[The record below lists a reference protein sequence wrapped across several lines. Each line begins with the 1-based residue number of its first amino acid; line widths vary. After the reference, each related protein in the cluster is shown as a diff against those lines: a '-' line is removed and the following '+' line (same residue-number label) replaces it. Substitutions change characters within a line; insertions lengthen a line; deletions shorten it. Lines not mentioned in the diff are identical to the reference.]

1 MSITIRDINSAIISG
16 VFTNDDLNSITDA
29 IRYARAQMIKQ
40 TTRSLWAG
48 DRVKFTHP
56 KTGRV
61 HTGVVGKVKIK
72 NVTVIENGLK
82 NWVVPANMLSVIE

>member
-1 MSITIRDINSAIISG
+1 MTAVQDITRAIMFG
-16 VFTNDDLNSITDA
+16 NLTNDDINTITDA
-29 IRYARAQMIKQ
+29 LKYARAQMIKQ

-72 NVTVIENGLK
+72 NVTVIENGTK
-82 NWVVPANMLSVIE
+82 SWVVPANMLSVVE

>member
-1 MSITIRDINSAIISG
+1 MTTIQEITRAIMFGNLS
-16 VFTNDDLNSITDA
+16 NDDLNTATDA

-56 KTGRV
+56 KTGCV

-72 NVTVIENGLK
+72 NVTVIENGTK
-82 NWVVPANMLSVIE
+82 NWVVPANMLSVVE

>member
-1 MSITIRDINSAIISG
+1 MTTVQEITQAIMFGNLS
-16 VFTNDDLNSITDA
+16 NDDLNTVADA

-56 KTGRV
+56 RTGRV

-72 NVTVIENGLK
+72 NVTVIENGSK
-82 NWVVPANMLSVIE
+82 NWVVPANMLEIL

>member
-1 MSITIRDINSAIISG
+1 MTTVQEITQAIMFGNLS
-16 VFTNDDLNSITDA
+16 NDNLNTVADA

-48 DRVKFTHP
+48 DQVRFTHP

-61 HTGVVGKVKIK
+61 HTGVVKKIKIK
-72 NVTVIENGLK
+72 NVTVIENGLTSW
-82 NWVVPANMLSVIE
+82 NVPANMLEVL

>member
-1 MSITIRDINSAIISG
+1 MTTVQEITRAIMFG
-16 VFTNDDLNSITDA
+16 NLTNDDLNTITDA
-29 IRYARAQMIKQ
+29 LKYARAQMIKQ

-61 HTGVVGKVKIK
+61 HTGVVGQVKIK
-72 NVTVIENGLK
+72 NVTVIENGTK
-82 NWVVPANMLSVIE
+82 SWVVPANMLEVV